1 MKKKE
6 VKKDLSLLMP
16 NAEKK
21 KQRAKQKEISD
32 GLECRCINEGISACD
47 LQLKLHCHSLLVR
60 HLK

>member
-21 KQRAKQKEISD
+21 ELREKEKEIND
-32 GLECRCINEGISACD
+32 GLECWCIIEGIYIGLRFATQTALS
-47 LQLKLHCHSLLVR
+47 
-60 HLK
+60 